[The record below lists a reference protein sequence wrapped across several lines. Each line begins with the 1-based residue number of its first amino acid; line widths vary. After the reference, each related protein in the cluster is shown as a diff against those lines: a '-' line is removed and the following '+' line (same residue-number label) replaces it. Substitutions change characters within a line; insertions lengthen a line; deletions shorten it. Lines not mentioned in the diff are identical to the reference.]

1 MNIAIIGYGKMGKM
15 IESIA
20 VERGH
25 QIILK
30 IDIDN
35 PDDFIQANLE
45 KARVAIEFTK
55 PETAFA
61 NITRCIEYGV
71 PVVSGSTGW
80 YNRLEEAKRIC
91 TANNGS
97 MLCASNF
104 SLGVNLFFE
113 INRQLARLMNRFPG
127 YSVNIEEIHHTQKS
141 DTPSGTAITLAE
153 GVISEISRLRKWELA
168 PPQPSPN
175 LALAFSRSEASNGS
189 ESLPICAIR
198 RDSVTGTHHVSYSSE
213 IDDIEIIHT
222 AHNRKGF
229 ALGAVLAA
237 EYIHDKKGIFCMKDL
252 LMINDV

>member
-25 QIILK
+25 HVILK
-30 IDIDN
+30 IDVGN
-35 PDDFIQANLE
+35 LSDFSPENLA
-45 KARVAIEFTK
+45 KAHVAIEFTN

-61 NITRCIEYGV
+61 NVTRCIEYGV

-91 TANNGS
+91 TEHNGA

-104 SLGVNLFFE
+104 SLGVNIFFE
-113 INRQLARLMNRFPG
+113 INRQLARIMNHFPD
-127 YSVNIEEIHHTQKS
+127 YSVEMEETHHTQKL
-141 DTPSGTAITLAE
+141 DAPSGTAITLAE
-153 GVISEISRLRKWELA
+153 DAINEISRIKNWEL
-168 PPQPSPN
+168 
-175 LALAFSRSEASNGS
+175 NGNKATDT
-189 ESLPICAIR
+189 LPIHAIR
-198 RDSVTGTHHVSYSSE
+198 RDSVPGTHNVKYSSE
-213 IDDIEIIHT
+213 IDDVEIIHT

-237 EYIHDKKGIFCMKDL
+237 EHIHNKKGIFAMT
-252 LMINDV
+252 DVLAL

>member
-1 MNIAIIGYGKMGKM
+1 MNIALIGYGKMGKM

-35 PDDFIQANLE
+35 LSDFTRENLS
-45 KARVAIEFTK
+45 KAHVAIEFTK

-61 NITRCIEYGV
+61 NVTRCIEYGI

-80 YNRLEEAKRIC
+80 YSHLNDAKNIC
-91 TANNGS
+91 KKHNGT

-104 SLGVNLFFE
+104 SLGVNVFFE
-113 INRQLARLMNRFPG
+113 INRRLAKIMNRFPD
-127 YSVNIEEIHHTQKS
+127 YSVEIEETHHTQKL
-141 DTPSGTAITLAE
+141 DAPSGTAITLAE
-153 GVISEISRLRKWELA
+153 GIINEISRISKWE
-168 PPQPSPN
+168 SD
-175 LALAFSRSEASNGS
+175 SENN
-189 ESLPICAIR
+189 EDTLPIRAIR
-198 RDSVTGTHHVSYSSE
+198 RNSVPGTHHVKYSSE

-229 ALGAVLAA
+229 AFGAVLVA
-237 EYIHDKKGIFCMKDL
+237 EYIHDKKGVFTMKDVL
-252 LMINDV
+252 RIGGD